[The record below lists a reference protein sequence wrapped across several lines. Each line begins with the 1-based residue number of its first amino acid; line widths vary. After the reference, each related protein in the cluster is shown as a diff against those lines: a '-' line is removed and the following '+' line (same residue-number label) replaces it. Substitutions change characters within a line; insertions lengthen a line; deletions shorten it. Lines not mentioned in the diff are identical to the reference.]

1 MYHSEGDK
9 MLRDYKIE
17 NSAGTNLKTMYN
29 FLHFVPA
36 QVEVALDEITINEA
50 SHWLRL
56 LICVK
61 RPPAE
66 SNVNGNNLSL
76 FSQQWRY

>member
-1 MYHSEGDK
+1 
-9 MLRDYKIE
+9 MLHDYRIE
-17 NSAGTNLKTMYN
+17 NSAGTNLKTRYN

-36 QVEVALDEITINEA
+36 QVKVALDEIAINET
-50 SHWLRL
+50 SHWLCL

-66 SNVNGNNLSL
+66 SNVNKNNLSL
-76 FSQQWRY
+76 FPQQWHY